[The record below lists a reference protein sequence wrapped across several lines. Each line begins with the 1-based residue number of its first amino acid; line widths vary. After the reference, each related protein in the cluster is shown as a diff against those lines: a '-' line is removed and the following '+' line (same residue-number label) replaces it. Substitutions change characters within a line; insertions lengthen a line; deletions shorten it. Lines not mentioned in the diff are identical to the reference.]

1 MSFNPL
7 TANKLHCP
15 GDGVVTDLDIAFGP
29 SADQKSG
36 TGLYGT
42 ASQINIAVN
51 GSVVSTITASG
62 ISGAGSLS
70 NLLALSS
77 TAGAGGAAT
86 EVMVVTGL
94 LSTDTILSV
103 SQKTVGG
110 NALPLLGFNTQANN
124 ALTAVWSA
132 DPGAGSVILV
142 AVKR

>member
-7 TANKLHCP
+7 VANKLKCP
-15 GDGVVTDLDIAFGP
+15 VDGSVTDLNINFGN
-29 SADQKSG
+29 SSEQNSG
-36 TGLYGT
+36 TGIYGT
-42 ASQINIAVN
+42 ATQINLAVG

-62 ISGAGSLS
+62 ISGSLV

-77 TAGAGGAAT
+77 SVGAGGAAT

-103 SQKTVGG
+103 SQKTKGA
-110 NALPLLGFNTQANN
+110 NSLPLLGFNTQANN